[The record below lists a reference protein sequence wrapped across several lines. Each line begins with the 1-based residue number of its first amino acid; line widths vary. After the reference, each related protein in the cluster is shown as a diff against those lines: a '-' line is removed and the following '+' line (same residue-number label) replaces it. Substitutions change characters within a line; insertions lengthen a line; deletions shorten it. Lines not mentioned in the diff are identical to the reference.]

1 MPRPKQISSGL
12 AGCLAAVALLAAA
25 ALPPHPALAEE
36 RDPPPPACPAAGTW
50 MDPANGRQLSHQDVI
65 ARAAGA
71 EIVLLGEAHD
81 QADHHRWQLSVL
93 AGLHAK
99 TDELVIG
106 FESFPR
112 SVQPALDTW
121 VEGTWS
127 DDTFLKEARW
137 SEVWG
142 MEPGLY
148 LPLFDFARL
157 YQLPMVALNVER
169 KLVSKV
175 GQEGWAAVPAEERE
189 GVGDPKPASE
199 AYRLSLGKVYQ
210 QHVPARPKDG
220 DHGGKSE
227 KLSLEETMALPA
239 FERFVEAQLTWDRAM
254 AEALAAARARSG
266 APRVVGIVGSGHLQ
280 HRHGI
285 PHQLADLGVGNVKV
299 LLPMTPAAAC
309 ETLNPGLADAVFVVE
324 RQDGPKRPRP
334 RLGVI
339 IETAEEGVRIRNVAE
354 GSVAAAAELQA
365 GDLVREAAGQALERH
380 SQLIEIVQRQAP
392 GTWLPLRVQRG
403 EETLDVIARFPTAFE

>member
-1 MPRPKQISSGL
+1 M
-12 AGCLAAVALLAAA
+12 AAVVLAAA
-25 ALPPHPALAEE
+25 LSPQTAPAEE
-36 RDPPPPACPAAGTW
+36 RDPPPRACPAAGTW
-50 MDPANGRQLSHQDVI
+50 MDPANGRRLSHQDVV
-65 ARAAGA
+65 ARAATA

-93 AGLHAK
+93 AGLLAQ
-99 TDELVIG
+99 TDDLAIG

-121 VEGTWS
+121 VEGGWS
-127 DDTFLKEARW
+127 GDTFLKEARW

-157 YQLPMVALNVER
+157 YRLPMVALNVER
-169 KLVSKV
+169 SLVSRV
-175 GQEGWAAVPAEERE
+175 GQEGWTAVPAAERE
-189 GVGDPKPASE
+189 GLGDPKPASE

-210 QHVPARPKDG
+210 QHIPARPKEG
-220 DHGGKSE
+220 AHGGDGE
-227 KLSLEETMALPA
+227 KMTLEEVMALPA

-254 AEALAAARARSG
+254 AEALAATRARRG
-266 APRVVGIVGSGHLQ
+266 GPRVVGIVGSGHLQ
-280 HRHGI
+280 NRHGI
-285 PHQLADLGVGNVKV
+285 PHQLADLGVENVKV
-299 LLPMTPAAAC
+299 LLPMSPAAAC
-309 ETLNPGLADAVFVVE
+309 ETLDPGLADAVFVVE
-324 RQDGPKRPRP
+324 RQDGPQRPRP

-339 IETAEEGVRIRNVAE
+339 IETAEEGVRIRDVAE

-403 EETLDVIARFPTAFE
+403 EDTLDVIARFPTAFE

>member
-12 AGCLAAVALLAAA
+12 FGCLAAVALLATIAVPQHR
-25 ALPPHPALAEE
+25 LLAEE
-36 RDPPPPACPAAGTW
+36 RDPPPRACPAAGTW
-50 MDPANGRQLSHQDVI
+50 MDPANGRRLSHQDVI
-65 ARAAGA
+65 ASAAEA

-93 AGLHAK
+93 AGLRAK
-99 TDELVIG
+99 TDRLVIG

-121 VEGTWS
+121 VEGAWS
-127 DDTFLKEARW
+127 DATFLRKARW

-142 MEPGLY
+142 LEPGLY

-157 YQLPMVALNVER
+157 YRLPMVALNVER
-169 KLVSKV
+169 TLVSRV

-189 GVGDPKPASE
+189 GVGDPKPASTT
-199 AYRLSLGKVYQ
+199 YRFSLGKVYQ
-210 QHVPARPKDG
+210 QHVPARSKDG
-220 DHGGKSE
+220 AHGEGE
-227 KLSLEETMALPA
+227 KLSLEEAMALPA
-239 FERFVEAQLTWDRAM
+239 FERFVDAQLTWDRAM
-254 AEALAAARARSG
+254 AEALATARARSG
-266 APRVVGIVGSGHLQ
+266 APQVVGIVGSGHLQ
-280 HRHGI
+280 NRHGI
-285 PHQLADLGVGNVKV
+285 PHQLADLGVENVKV
-299 LLPMTPAAAC
+299 LLPMSPAAAC

-339 IETAEEGVRIRNVAE
+339 IETAEEGVRIRDVAE

-380 SQLIEIVQRQAP
+380 SELIEIVQRQAP
-392 GTWLPLRVQRG
+392 GTWLPMRVQRG
-403 EETLDVIARFPTAFE
+403 EETLDVVARFPTAFE

>member
-1 MPRPKQISSGL
+1 
-12 AGCLAAVALLAAA
+12 
-25 ALPPHPALAEE
+25 
-36 RDPPPPACPAAGTW
+36 
-50 MDPANGRQLSHQDVI
+50 MDPANGRQLAHQDVV
-65 ARAAGA
+65 AAAAEA
-71 EIVLLGEAHD
+71 EIVLLGESHD

-99 TDELVIG
+99 TDRLVVG

-121 VEGTWS
+121 VEGGWS
-127 DDTFLKEARW
+127 GETFLKEVRW
-137 SEVWG
+137 AEVWG

-157 YQLPMVALNVER
+157 YRMPMVALNVER
-169 KLVSKV
+169 TLVSKV
-175 GQEGWAAVPAEERE
+175 GQEGWAAVPVEERE
-189 GVGDPKPASE
+189 GLGDPKPASE

-210 QHVPARPKDG
+210 QHAPPKPKDG
-220 DHGGKSE
+220 EDHGEGE
-227 KLSLEETMALPA
+227 KLTLEEAMALPA

-254 AEALAAARARSG
+254 AEALAAARARAG
-266 APRVVGIVGSGHLQ
+266 APQVVGIVGSGHLQ
-280 HRHGI
+280 NRFGI
-285 PHQLADLGVGNVKV
+285 PHQLADLGVENAAV
-299 LLPMTPAAAC
+299 LLPVTPEAAC
-309 ETLNPGLADAVFVVE
+309 EDLDPGLADAVFVVE
-324 RQDGPKRPRP
+324 REEGGQRPRP

-339 IETAEEGVRIRNVAE
+339 IETAEDGVRIRDVAE

-365 GDLVREAAGQALERH
+365 GDLVREAAGQSLERH

-403 EETLDVIARFPTAFE
+403 EKTLDVIARFPTALE